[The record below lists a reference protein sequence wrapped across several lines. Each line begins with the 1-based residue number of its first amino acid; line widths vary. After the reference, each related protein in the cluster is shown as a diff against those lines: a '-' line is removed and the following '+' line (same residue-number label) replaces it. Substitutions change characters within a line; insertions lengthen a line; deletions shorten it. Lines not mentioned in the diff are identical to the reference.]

1 MKYSFLLLQILLG
14 SVLQAQELYVN
25 SEPASN
31 VPARSLSFKYGGKWL
46 REKSPAHEHISSR
59 HMLESSMGISK
70 NLMLRP
76 AITFGNMYNTYPD
89 QQQKFESVSL
99 YLKYRF
105 LSVDEIH
112 KHFRASFYAKGL
124 YSRNSLLYD
133 ELTIDGD
140 QSAFQFGLIATQL
153 INKLAIS
160 ATGSI
165 HQVLDGERFL
175 KYGGPRR
182 FGYQA
187 FNYSLSSGYLL
198 LPKTYKSYEQ
208 TNFNIY
214 MEVLGGI
221 GLDRKYDFMDLAPAV
236 QLIFKSSSK
245 LNLGY
250 RFQIEGNAYRM
261 ARSSAY
267 LSFEK
272 TLLNKLGKRKR

>member
-1 MKYSFLLLQILLG
+1 MKYILVFFLILLLNPG
-14 SVLQAQELYVN
+14 WSQELYVY

-31 VPARSLSFKYGGKWL
+31 VPARSLSFKYGSKWL

-59 HMLESSMGISK
+59 HMLETSLGISK
-70 NLMLRP
+70 TLMVRP
-76 AITFGNMYNTYPD
+76 AITFGNMYSAYPD
-89 QQQKFESVSL
+89 QQQKFESISI

-105 LSVDEIH
+105 LSIDDVH
-112 KHFRASFYAKGL
+112 KHFRGSFYAKGL
-124 YSRNSLLYD
+124 YSKNPLLYD

-198 LPKTYKSYEQ
+198 LPRKYKSYDQ

-214 MEVLGGI
+214 LEVLGGKGI
-221 GLDRKYDFMDLAPAV
+221 DRKYDFIDLAPAV

-250 RFQIEGNAYRM
+250 RFQLDANAYRM
-261 ARSSAY
+261 ATSSFY

-272 TLLNKLGKRKR
+272 TFLNKLGKKSK